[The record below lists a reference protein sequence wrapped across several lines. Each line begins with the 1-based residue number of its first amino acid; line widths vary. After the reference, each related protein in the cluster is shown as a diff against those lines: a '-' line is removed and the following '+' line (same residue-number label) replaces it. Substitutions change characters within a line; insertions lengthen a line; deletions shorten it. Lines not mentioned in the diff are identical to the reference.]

1 MDFMNQGRNPRPAQS
16 YGSGRYWVK
25 GAYDHVKVKKV
36 DFGKTGAVK
45 RKAGI
50 IYRNQRPLSRAI
62 EETEENSA
70 DKTMEPEKSGGQ
82 AEKGET
88 MVYGGSK
95 ARVKRSCKGKMKIF
109 GQRLGHN
116 SLPVGQ
122 KVNAAQLGPGRC
134 KLCEKDTETL
144 LHAMRECQQVQTV
157 LKVNGMDEI
166 LPQGPFVTCMEW
178 LIECWHILES
188 TQFTF
193 LIVLL

>member
-95 ARVKRSCKGKMKIF
+95 ARVKRSCKGKMKFTGIYGSRVSARKMETWNLF
-109 GQRLGHN
+109 SRLN
-116 SLPVGQ
+116 EQSNLPWLVGRDF
-122 KVNAAQLGPGRC
+122 N
-134 KLCEKDTETL
+134 
-144 LHAMRECQQVQTV
+144 
-157 LKVNGMDEI
+157 EI
-166 LPQGPFVTCMEW
+166 LDREEKEGG
-178 LIECWHILES
+178 
-188 TQFTF
+188 
-193 LIVLL
+193 

>member
-1 MDFMNQGRNPRPAQS
+1 MHPGLNEWDERKVQQVFLEPDTTTILNCPIAR
-16 YGSGRYWVK
+16 SGNMKIWGHHSS
-25 GAYDHVKVKKV
+25 GAYTTRS
-36 DFGKTGAVK
+36 G
-45 RKAGI
+45 
-50 IYRNQRPLSRAI
+50 YNWLLNS
-62 EETEENSA
+62 ENFSQNI
-70 DKTMEPEKSGGQ
+70 MSLW
-82 AEKGET
+82 
-88 MVYGGSK
+88 
-95 ARVKRSCKGKMKIF
+95 RVIAKLPVLPKIRIF